1 MRRPTRDAVL
11 SAWLPVFQTPDG
23 AMLLHHLSTIHPDQ
37 VGAYLDRMPTDDDH
51 DRVVVEAY
59 EVVEEPEVINEAN
72 HVKISWLIVA
82 FGEGCRN
89 VLILQ
94 AVVRLEY
101 VSVIS
106 PRNPCT
112 SRGPA

>member
-59 EVVEEPEVINEAN
+59 EVVE
-72 HVKISWLIVA
+72 
-82 FGEGCRN
+82 G
-89 VLILQ
+89 
-94 AVVRLEY
+94 
-101 VSVIS
+101 
-106 PRNPCT
+106 
-112 SRGPA
+112 